1 MKELLIL
8 QQLNSVGMLCNG
20 YKNEGE
26 SYQDWEFMPSPDCNM
41 LEAFRI
47 LRAHDFFEIRLDI
60 PKGDV
65 VTATR
70 LLY

>member
-1 MKELLIL
+1 MIELLIL

-20 YKNEGE
+20 YKVDGE
-26 SYQDWEFMPSPDCNM
+26 SFQSWEFVPSPDCNM

-47 LRAHDFFEIRLDI
+47 LRANDFFEIRLDI

-70 LLY
+70 LLH